1 MSKYSSLGVLMLALT
16 LNAAWGQ
23 DSSTS
28 QPGGV
33 AQDSSQQPTPAYG
46 QENAPAPITENPP
59 LSGLDMPGLE
69 PHAAPLSYLQP
80 GVVVSES
87 ADTNVGN
94 TFGGSAVRSVSEALG
109 SLTLQRLW
117 SNYDLAIDYLG
128 GVAYYNVRGLG
139 WKLLQQMDL

>member
-59 LSGLDMPGLE
+59 ISGLDMPGLE

-80 GVVVSES
+80 GVIVAET
-87 ADTNVGN
+87 ADSNVADGI
-94 TFGGSAVRSVSEALG
+94 GQSAVRSVNTSFVLRTKK
-109 SLTLQRLW
+109 STTRLP
-117 SNYDLAIDYLG
+117 
-128 GVAYYNVRGLG
+128 VV
-139 WKLLQQMDL
+139 